1 MPNSILHS
9 CCFPGLKRCQC
20 KPFVASVIHPPL
32 SHAPR
37 ETHREWWENYLT
49 FWSSA
54 GFFRGMKND
63 CGVFGFVAIC
73 PEQRSV
79 LSRQYS
85 RKNIT
90 FMTLLEWNFTVP
102 KPWKPPNFSE
112 VLISSEVKEVQFFF
126 FSCWCWKAL
135 RLMLNSPRR
144 VVLSQTITGFTPPAK
159 KAARPLNFEEKLCR
173 GRRSNLWTGLN
184 VEAQTQRCV
193 SLRVCLTLN
202 LPTREIN

>member
-9 CCFPGLKRCQC
+9 CCFPGPKRCQC

-54 GFFRGMKND
+54 GFFRGKKND

-90 FMTLLEWNFTVP
+90 FITLLEWNFMVP

-126 FSCWCWKAL
+126 TSAVDAGKHWGL
-135 RLMLNSPRR
+135 RWTPRGELFCLRQLQDSPRLQR
-144 VVLSQTITGFTPPAK
+144 KQPG
-159 KAARPLNFEEKLCR
+159 
-173 GRRSNLWTGLN
+173 LWTLRRNCAKDAGVISERALMWKHKSN
-184 VEAQTQRCV
+184 VASV
-193 SLRVCLTLN
+193 RVCLTLN

>member
-9 CCFPGLKRCQC
+9 CCFPGPKRCQC

-54 GFFRGMKND
+54 GFFRGKKND

-112 VLISSEVKEVQFFF
+112 VLISSEVKEVQFF
-126 FSCWCWKAL
+126 L
-135 RLMLNSPRR
+135 LQLLMLESTEAYVELPEESCFVSDNYRIHPACKESSQAFELWGEIVPR
-144 VVLSQTITGFTPPAK
+144 TP
-159 KAARPLNFEEKLCR
+159 E
-173 GRRSNLWTGLN
+173 
-184 VEAQTQRCV
+184 
-193 SLRVCLTLN
+193 
-202 LPTREIN
+202 